1 MIDRRAVL
9 IGLAAFPILPDA
21 LKAALPIPASRR
33 LDFDILRKGSKLG
46 RHTLTFE
53 PEGDALTV
61 RVAMDLVFKIAGITL
76 YRYSHRVVERW
87 QGQKVMAL
95 DAQTNVNG
103 TPLTVSVRREGGVLM
118 VQGAKVPRYAA
129 PADALPA
136 THWNQ
141 RELDGPW
148 INPQDGRLMRPH
160 VAIEGMETIPAANGA
175 TLRARHYAL
184 TGDVQLDMFY
194 DDHGAWAG
202 LSFAKGGATVL
213 YERLA

>member
-1 MIDRRAVL
+1 V
-9 IGLAAFPILPDA
+9 
-21 LKAALPIPASRR
+21 
-33 LDFDILRKGSKLG
+33 
-46 RHTLTFE
+46 LTFE
-53 PEGDALTV
+53 PEGDVLTV

-76 YRYSHRVVERW
+76 YRYSHQVVERW
-87 QGQKVMAL
+87 QGQQVMAL

-103 TPLTVSVRREGGVLM
+103 TLLTVSARREGGGLM
-118 VQGAKVPRYAA
+118 VQGTKVPRYAA

-148 INPQDGRLMRPH
+148 INPQDGRIMRPH
-160 VAIEGMETIPAANGA
+160 VVVKGMETIPAANGA
-175 TLRARHYAL
+175 SLRARHYAV

-202 LSFAKGGATVL
+202 LSFEKGGTTVL

>member
-9 IGLAAFPILPDA
+9 IGLAAFATLPDG
-21 LKAALPIPASRR
+21 LKAALPIPASKR
-33 LDFDILRKGSKLG
+33 LEFDILRKGSKLG
-46 RHTLTFE
+46 RHVLTFE

-76 YRYSHRVVERW
+76 YRYSHQVVERW
-87 QGQKVMAL
+87 QGQQVMAL

-103 TPLTVSVRREGGVLM
+103 TLLTVSARREGGGLM
-118 VQGAKVPRYAA
+118 VQGTKVPRYAA

-148 INPQDGRLMRPH
+148 INPQDGRIMRPH
-160 VAIEGMETIPAANGA
+160 VVVKGMETIPAANGA
-175 TLRARHYAL
+175 SLRARHYAV

-202 LSFAKGGATVL
+202 LSFEKGGTTVL